1 MTAELV
7 AVVLVTG
14 FAAATQSIT
23 GFGYAL
29 IVVPGLT
36 LLFGPKAAVVAMTSV
51 GVPLVAWNAMRWRA
65 DIQRREAI
73 TVRAFE
79 PCRVEAAARRQH
91 ADDAGHR
98 ARDAVQREPPEE

>member
-7 AVVLVTG
+7 AVVLLTG

-36 LLFGPKAAVVAMTSV
+36 LLFGPKVAVVAMTSV
-51 GVPLVAWNAMRWRA
+51 GVPLVAWNALRWRA
-65 DIQRREAI
+65 DIQQVRQSPSRRRRCSA
-73 TVRAFE
+73 
-79 PCRVEAAARRQH
+79 CRSASRC
-91 ADDAGHR
+91 
-98 ARDAVQREPPEE
+98 